1 MVVVYSIEEKSV
13 SVEIERSL
21 VDTHP
26 GLKSALKEAVRKW
39 KADHDTNDPVNE
51 NDEMDDDK
59 DEVG

>member
-1 MVVVYSIEEKSV
+1 M